1 MGLRFR
7 KELRVIKLVRLNI
20 SKSGVST
27 TIGPRGASINIGRR
41 GIFRNLSFFGSG
53 FFMRDRIAGPYRSTP
68 STTHSRALAAVV
80 VVSVLC
86 AVCAVL
92 VCKFI

>member
-27 TIGPRGASINIGRR
+27 TIGPRGLSINIGRR
-41 GIFRNLSFFGSG
+41 GIFRNLGIPGSG
-53 FFMRDRIAGPYRSTP
+53 FFMRDRIAGPCAGSSTGFW
-68 STTHSRALAAVV
+68 SRLIAAFVI
-80 VVSVLC
+80 VSVLGC
-86 AVCAVL
+86 IGVL
-92 VCKFI
+92 IALVA